1 MRISACQMT
10 SGWDAEQ
17 NVLRALNLI
26 AASAESGAE
35 LVVLPE
41 HFAQLHCDEF
51 PLLSIAENFEDG
63 PIQESIRLAA
73 IRHQLWICAGSIPI
87 RSSDPSR
94 FYNSTIV
101 YNPKGDVAAR
111 YDRMH
116 LFRYRRG
123 SDESYDESRAVVPG
137 KHPISFRLTTWDGLD
152 VHIGL
157 SLGFDLRF
165 PELFRC
171 YAPVDMILLP
181 AVFTETTGRAHWS
194 TLLSARAIENECY
207 VVAAAQTGQH
217 ECGRRTWGHSRVV
230 DPWGNIASELPTG
243 EGIVIADFD
252 ETLVSSVR
260 RMLPV
265 LENRVLR

>member
-1 MRISACQMT
+1 MT
-10 SGWDAEQ
+10 SFSC
-17 NVLRALNLI
+17 LTH
-26 AASAESGAE
+26 S
-35 LVVLPE
+35 
-41 HFAQLHCDEF
+41 
-51 PLLSIAENFEDG
+51 SIFSFG
-63 PIQESIRLAA
+63 
-73 IRHQLWICAGSIPI
+73 
-87 RSSDPSR
+87 
-94 FYNSTIV
+94 
-101 YNPKGDVAAR
+101 
-111 YDRMH
+111 
-116 LFRYRRG
+116 
-123 SDESYDESRAVVPG
+123 
-137 KHPISFRLTTWDGLD
+137 IS
-152 VHIGL
+152 
-157 SLGFDLRF
+157 
-165 PELFRC
+165 E
-171 YAPVDMILLP
+171 